1 MMTDYQLC
9 GEVKHEIGAALQDA
23 EGNRACR
30 ISVEA
35 SDGFVVL
42 GGLVRTNDERDT
54 IEQVAQRTKGVRAV
68 YNDIRVLA

>member
-9 GEVKHEIGAALQDA
+9 GEVKHEISAANQA
-23 EGNRACR
+23 NR

-42 GGLVRTNDERDT
+42 GGSVKTNDERDKV
-54 IEQVAQRTKGVRAV
+54 EQVARRTRGVRAV
-68 YNDIRVLA
+68 YNDIRVAA